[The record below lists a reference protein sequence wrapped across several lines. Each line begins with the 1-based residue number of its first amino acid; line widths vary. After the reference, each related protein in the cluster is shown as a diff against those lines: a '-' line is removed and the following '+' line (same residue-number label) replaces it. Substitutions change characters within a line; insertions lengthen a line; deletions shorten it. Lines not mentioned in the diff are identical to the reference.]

1 MRAEMVA
8 EQWHLDKRVPIALI
22 FTLFVQS
29 AAAIWWAASINQRMA
44 SNEATITAVKAD
56 QTAAGKE
63 LETQKTQ
70 VAVLVE
76 QLGNTNKNLERLQ
89 TEVRDTNTL
98 LRELITRSP
107 KL

>member
-1 MRAEMVA
+1 MTAISA

-29 AAAIWWAASINQRMA
+29 AAAIWWAASINERMSA
-44 SNEATITAVKAD
+44 NEANITTIKAD
-56 QTAAGKE
+56 QAVTGKE
-63 LETQKTQ
+63 LETQRTQ

-98 LRELITRSP
+98 LRELITKSTAP
-107 KL
+107 

>member
-1 MRAEMVA
+1 MAAITV

-29 AAAIWWAASINQRMA
+29 AAAIWWAASINERMSA
-44 SNEATITAVKAD
+44 NEANITTIKAD
-56 QTAAGKE
+56 QSAAGKE

-89 TEVRDTNTL
+89 FEVRDTNAL
-98 LRELITRSP
+98 LRELITKSTAP
-107 KL
+107 

>member
-1 MRAEMVA
+1 MAAMAA

-29 AAAIWWAASINQRMA
+29 AAAIWWAASINERM
-44 SNEATITAVKAD
+44 SVNEANITMIKAD

-89 TEVRDTNTL
+89 FEVRDTNAL
-98 LRELITRSP
+98 LRELITKSTAP
-107 KL
+107 